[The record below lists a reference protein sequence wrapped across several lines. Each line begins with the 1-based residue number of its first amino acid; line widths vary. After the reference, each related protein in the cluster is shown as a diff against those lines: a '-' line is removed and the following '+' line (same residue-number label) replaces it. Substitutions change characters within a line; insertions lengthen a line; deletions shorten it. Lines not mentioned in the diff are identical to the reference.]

1 MIGPIYRH
9 VGQRSGYLKSSHY
22 QPAYIIWLGLAGIN
36 NWIDPMETGTATRY
50 GSWPRQ
56 CPPLFIHIHTRMN
69 TRDKTGTQSWAAVNR
84 SDREVVPSLVP
95 NGKKMGNPF
104 TMLLRSDPA
113 GEQSQSAFHRQ
124 RKEAA
129 LCSLLLHQ
137 AREFGDRC
145 RSVAT
150 RGNSDS
156 IRRLGGTYLIPIA
169 RRGSP

>member
-9 VGQRSGYLKSSHY
+9 VGQRSGYFKSSHY

-50 GSWPRQ
+50 GSWPRK

-95 NGKKMGNPF
+95 NGKKMGNP
-104 TMLLRSDPA
+104 
-113 GEQSQSAFHRQ
+113 
-124 RKEAA
+124 
-129 LCSLLLHQ
+129 
-137 AREFGDRC
+137 
-145 RSVAT
+145 
-150 RGNSDS
+150 
-156 IRRLGGTYLIPIA
+156 
-169 RRGSP
+169 